1 MQNPHLLTMG
11 AASCYYRGVQ
21 SLYSRQPLS
30 EGLTSDNLEPTCATR
45 WVLCLSQEN
54 FPLYRAHLPRPG
66 YALNGVSPQITI
78 PQVGRFIQRDVPPFI
93 RMKSRKAALVT

>member
-1 MQNPHLLTMG
+1 
-11 AASCYYRGVQ
+11 
-21 SLYSRQPLS
+21 LS

-54 FPLYRAHLPRPG
+54 FPLYPAHLPRLC

-78 PQVGRFIQRDVPPFI
+78 PQVGRFIQLNVPPFI